1 MSRGTQ
7 NQVRYPYDD
16 LSRPLTTSTKKRM
29 LTAHRTRNTSKNMFL
44 PKRLTCMLKRRA
56 ISMNKRV
63 HAIKAELAARTLY
76 VVDGEEIVM

>member
-1 MSRGTQ
+1 
-7 NQVRYPYDD
+7 
-16 LSRPLTTSTKKRM
+16 M